1 MVKNS
6 IFFKG
11 CFASQKA
18 KKMVFSTKV
27 AFLFQT
33 PRYDI
38 LLDYAL
44 DRKQGF
50 LDHKNVILTWSKNLY
65 FS

>member
-1 MVKNS
+1 MILVKNS

-27 AFLFQT
+27 LFEC
-33 PRYDI
+33 R
-38 LLDYAL
+38 LARLGRSL
-44 DRKQGF
+44 RER
-50 LDHKNVILTWSKNLY
+50 S
-65 FS
+65 SR

>member
-1 MVKNS
+1 MILVKNS

-11 CFASQKA
+11 CFASQKD

-27 AFLFQT
+27 AFLF
-33 PRYDI
+33 DI
-38 LLDYAL
+38 LFDYVL
-44 DRKQGF
+44 DRKQSF
-50 LDHKNVILTWSKNLY
+50 LDHKNVILTKSKNLY

>member
-1 MVKNS
+1 MILVKNS

-27 AFLFQT
+27 AFLF
-33 PRYDI
+33 
-38 LLDYAL
+38 
-44 DRKQGF
+44 
-50 LDHKNVILTWSKNLY
+50 
-65 FS
+65 